1 MGKEICLGLLRC
13 VIILVTMIGFLK
25 GIVLLRDDPYIIVN
39 VSGVGYRVVA
49 SQAVLSKVEKVGE
62 EITLYIHTHVREDTL
77 DLYGFL
83 EQQDLR
89 LFEQLI
95 GVSGV
100 GPKTALGVFS
110 VGTRAEIVQ
119 AVITGNVSFFTGVP
133 RLGKKNA
140 QKIIIELKGKFGSVN
155 DLDLT
160 DSEQSSQGEVVE
172 ALSTFG
178 FSKTEIQKALTGL
191 TLDGLSLSEKV
202 KQVLKALGR

>member
-1 MGKEICLGLLRC
+1 
-13 VIILVTMIGFLK
+13 MIAYLSGT
-25 GIVLLRDDPYIIVN
+25 VLLRDDPYIIVN
-39 VSGVGYRVVA
+39 VIGVGYRVVA

-62 EITLYIHTHVREDTL
+62 KITLYIHTHVREDTL

-119 AVITGNVSFFTGVP
+119 AVITGNVLFFTGVP